1 MPTRLILDIIQDDRL
16 KMTILFEPDSIGVA
30 SVLAKTSPGPAP
42 RAKSS
47 SFDEIHVLQVTDFGH
62 VV

>member
-47 SFDEIHVLQVTDFGH
+47 TMEPGFYSLS
-62 VV
+62 